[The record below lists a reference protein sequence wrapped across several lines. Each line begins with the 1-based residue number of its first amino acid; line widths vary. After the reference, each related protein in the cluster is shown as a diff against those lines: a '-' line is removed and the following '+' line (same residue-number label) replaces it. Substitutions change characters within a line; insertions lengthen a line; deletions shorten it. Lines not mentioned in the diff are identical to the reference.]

1 MLLVDIFNNMV
12 KLMNKIAVT
21 KEKKK
26 QIKGKKLKKMKYK
39 KKLGLAKYVHSDIKP
54 KKNQPDYDGNINDSV
69 NVEKRKANFGKDKIS
84 LKSDIK
90 NLSLIER
97 CKLQMSSSILRLV
110 DEDIYTSD
118 TKHIPIDKEKFVV
131 YHEAYASVSDK
142 WPIKPIDYIIKFI
155 KKHFLSKKKP
165 LHKIKFADIGC
176 GKEPLLKLKLPSK
189 CKVKSFDLVSTHKDI
204 IEANMEKLPIDSESI
219 HCAVYS
225 LSLMAKNLGNILLEC
240 KRILKLGGSLLI
252 VEVTSRFE
260 GNDKRFLGKLEKL
273 GFKKKSSAALEPN
286 GYFTFFHL
294 TKLNSIMDYAP
305 SSLNIEL
312 KPCIYKS
319 R

>member
-1 MLLVDIFNNMV
+1 MV
-12 KLMNKIAVT
+12 KSKA
-21 KEKKK
+21 KKGASK
-26 QIKGKKLKKMKYK
+26 DKKKLKKDKNIKKKKYN
-39 KKLGLAKYVHSDIKP
+39 KKLGLAKYVYTENKS
-54 KKNQPDYDGNINDSV
+54 KKNSQKVEDDNFITTSNTDNTKKTENVGKERIN
-69 NVEKRKANFGKDKIS
+69 
-84 LKSDIK
+84 LKSDKK
-90 NLSLIER
+90 NLNLVER

-110 DEDIYTSD
+110 DEDLYTSD
-118 TKHIPIDKEKFVV
+118 TKHIPLDKDKFIA

-142 WPIKPIDYIIKFI
+142 WPIKPIDYIAKFI

-165 LHKIKFADIGC
+165 LHKIIFADIGC
-176 GKEPLLKLKLPSK
+176 GKEPSLKSKLPSK

-204 IEANMEKLPIDSESI
+204 IEANMEKLPINDESI

-225 LSLMAKNLGNILLEC
+225 LSLMAKNLGNIILEC
-240 KRILKLGGSLLI
+240 KRVLKLGGSMLI

-260 GNDKRFLGKLEKL
+260 GNEKKFIGKLEKL
-273 GFKKKSSAALEPN
+273 GFKKRSSSILEPN
-286 GYFTFFHL
+286 GYFTFFHF
-294 TKLNSIMDYAP
+294 TKSNSIMDYSP